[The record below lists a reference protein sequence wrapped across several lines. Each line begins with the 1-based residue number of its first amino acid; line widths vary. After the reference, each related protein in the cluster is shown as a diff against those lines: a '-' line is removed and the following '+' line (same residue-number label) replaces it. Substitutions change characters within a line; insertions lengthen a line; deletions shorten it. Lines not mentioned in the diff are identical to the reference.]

1 MNTNYTVKQLAKMAG
16 ISVRTL
22 HLYDKMKLLRPA
34 IRTRAGYRLYSE
46 AELLRLQQILFYKE
60 LDFAL
65 KDIKQILDEPD
76 FDVSKALES
85 HKKALGLKKSRINTL
100 LKTIDNTLHNLK
112 NKTMMN
118 ADELYDGLSPQQ
130 AAAYRKEAIETY
142 GKEVVEHAETH
153 LKKLDK
159 AAMQALVA
167 KQKDLAQ
174 ALYLLYEQDPTSPQV
189 QELISRHYMN
199 TRKLWGT
206 EHAAD
211 KQAEAYKGLG
221 NLYLTDER
229 FNLTGDENY
238 LKFAAFIKAGMA
250 YFADHQLS

>member
-1 MNTNYTVKQLAKMAG
+1 MNKNYSVKQLAKLAG

-34 IRTRAGYRLYSE
+34 VRSRAGYRLYSE
-46 AELLRLQQILFYKE
+46 TELLRLQQILFYKE

-65 KDIKQILDEPD
+65 KDIAQILDEPD
-76 FDVSKALES
+76 FDIVNALEG
-85 HKKALGLKKSRINTL
+85 HKKALGAKKARLNTL
-100 LKTIDNTLHNLK
+100 LKTIDNTLQSLK

-118 ADELYDGLSPQQ
+118 PDELYDGLSPQQ
-130 AAAYRKEAIETY
+130 AAAYRKEAIDNY
-142 GKEVVEHAETH
+142 GKEVVEHAENH
-153 LKKLDK
+153 LKKLRKED
-159 AAMQALVA
+159 MQALVA
-167 KQKDLAQ
+167 RQKSLAEE
-174 ALYLLYEQDPTSPQV
+174 LYALYEQDPTAPHV
-189 QELISRHYMN
+189 QELIGQHYIN

-206 EHAAD
+206 EHAKD

-238 LKFAAFIKAGMA
+238 LKFAAFIKAAMEH
-250 YFADHQLS
+250 FADQQLN

>member
-1 MNTNYTVKQLAKMAG
+1 MITNYTVKQLAKMAG
-16 ISVRTL
+16 ISVCTL

-34 IRTRAGYRLYSE
+34 VRTRAGYRMYSQT
-46 AELLRLQQILFYKE
+46 ELLRLQQILFYKE
-60 LDFAL
+60 LDFPL

-76 FDVSKALES
+76 FDIIKAFEG
-85 HKKALGLKKSRINTL
+85 HKKAINLKKARINTL
-100 LKTIDNTLHNLK
+100 LKTIDNTLQNLK

-130 AAAYRKEAIETY
+130 AAAYREEAIAAY
-142 GKEVVEHAETH
+142 GNEVVEHAENH

-159 AAMQALVA
+159 ADMQALVT

-174 ALYLLYEQDPTSPQV
+174 ALYLLYEQDPTAPHV
-189 QELISRHYMN
+189 QDLISQHYTN

-229 FNLTGDENY
+229 FNLTGDKNY
-238 LKFAAFIKAGMA
+238 PKFAAFIKAAMIH
-250 YFADHQLS
+250 FADQQLR

>member
-1 MNTNYTVKQLAKMAG
+1 MAG

-34 IRTRAGYRLYSE
+34 LRTRAGYRMYSE
-46 AELLRLQQILFYKE
+46 TELLRLQQILFYKE
-60 LDFAL
+60 LDFPL
-65 KDIKQILDEPD
+65 KDIGRILDEPD
-76 FDVSKALES
+76 FDIIKALDG
-85 HKKALGLKKSRINTL
+85 HKKALGLKKARINIL
-100 LKTIDNTLHNLK
+100 LKTIDNTLQNLK

-118 ADELYDGLSPQQ
+118 VDELYDGLSPQQ
-130 AAAYRKEAIETY
+130 AAAYREEAIAAY
-142 GKEVVEHAETH
+142 GSEVVEHAETH

-159 AAMQALVA
+159 TDMQALVA
-167 KQKDLAQ
+167 KQKELAE
-174 ALYLLYEQDPTSPQV
+174 ALYLLYEQDPAAPQV
-189 QELISRHYMN
+189 QDLISQHYIN

-229 FNLTGDENY
+229 FNLPGDKNY
-238 LKFAAFIKAGMA
+238 PKFAAFIKAAMI
-250 YFADHQLS
+250 YFADEQLSWY

>member
-1 MNTNYTVKQLAKMAG
+1 MNKNYSVKHLAKLAG

-34 IRTRAGYRLYSE
+34 VRTRAGYRLYSE
-46 AELLRLQQILFYKE
+46 TELLRLQQILFYKE

-65 KDIKQILDEPD
+65 KDIAQILDEPD
-76 FDVSKALES
+76 FDIAKALEG
-85 HKKALGLKKSRINTL
+85 HKKALGAKKNRINTL
-100 LKTIDNTLHNLK
+100 LKTIDNTLQNLK

-130 AAAYRKEAIETY
+130 AAAYRKEAIDTY
-142 GKEVVEHAETH
+142 GAEVVERSENY
-153 LKKLDK
+153 LKKLNK
-159 AAMQALVA
+159 EELKALVA
-167 KQKDLAQ
+167 RQRELGAS
-174 ALYLLYEQDPTSPQV
+174 LYQLKAMEPTSAQV
-189 QELISRHYMN
+189 QELIAQHYTN

-206 EHAAD
+206 DGATD

-229 FNLTGDENY
+229 FILAGDRHDPE
-238 LKFAAFIKAGMA
+238 FAAFIKAAMT
-250 YFADHQLS
+250 YFADHQLN

>member
-1 MNTNYTVKQLAKMAG
+1 MAG
-16 ISVRTL
+16 ISIRTL

-34 IRTRAGYRLYSE
+34 LRTRAGYRMYSE

-65 KDIKQILDEPD
+65 KDIGRILDEPG
-76 FDVSKALES
+76 FDVIKALDG
-85 HKKALGLKKSRINTL
+85 HKKALGLRKARINTL
-100 LKTIDNTLHNLK
+100 LKTIDNTLQNLK

-130 AAAYRKEAIETY
+130 AAEYRKEAIAAY
-142 GKEVVEHAETH
+142 GNEVVEHAEKH

-159 AAMQALVA
+159 AAIQALVA
-167 KQKDLAQ
+167 KQKGIAHV
-174 ALYLLYEQDPTSPQV
+174 LYLLHEQDPISPHV
-189 QELISRHYMN
+189 QELISQHYTN

-206 EHAAD
+206 EYATD

-229 FNLTGDENY
+229 FVLAGDKY
-238 LKFAAFIKAGMA
+238 DTKFAAFIKAAMTH
-250 YFADHQLS
+250 YADQHLS

>member
-1 MNTNYTVKQLAKMAG
+1 MAG

-22 HLYDKMKLLRPA
+22 HLYDKMKLLHPA
-34 IRTRAGYRLYSE
+34 VRTGAGYRMYSQT
-46 AELLRLQQILFYKE
+46 ELLRLQQILFYKE
-60 LDFAL
+60 LDFPL
-65 KDIKQILDEPD
+65 KNIKEILDEPN
-76 FDVSKALES
+76 FDITKALVS
-85 HKKALGLKKSRINTL
+85 HKKALGAKKAKINTL
-100 LKTIDNTLHNLK
+100 LKTIDNTLQNLK

-130 AAAYRKEAIETY
+130 AAAYRKEAIEAY
-142 GKEVVEHAETH
+142 GTEVVEHAENH

-159 AAMQALVA
+159 TAMQRLVT

-174 ALYLLYEQDPTSPQV
+174 ALYLLRNQSPTTPQV
-189 QELISRHYMN
+189 QELISQHYIN

-206 EHAAD
+206 EHATD

-229 FNLTGDENY
+229 FILAGGKYDP
-238 LKFAAFIKAGMA
+238 KFAEFIRDAMA
-250 YFADHQLS
+250 YFSDKQLR

>member
-22 HLYDKMKLLRPA
+22 HLYDKIKLLRPA
-34 IRTRAGYRLYSE
+34 ARTRAGYRMYNQ

-60 LDFAL
+60 LDLPL
-65 KDIKQILDEPD
+65 KDIGRILDEPS
-76 FDVSKALES
+76 FDIVKALES
-85 HKKALGLKKSRINTL
+85 HKKALSLKKVRINTL
-100 LKTIDNTLHNLK
+100 LKTIDNTLLTLK

-118 ADELYDGLSPQQ
+118 ADELYEGLSPQQ
-130 AAAYRKEAIETY
+130 AAAYRKEAVEAY
-142 GKEVVEHAETH
+142 GSEVVEHAENH

-159 AAMQALVA
+159 AAMQALIA

-174 ALYLLYEQDPTSPQV
+174 ALYLLYEQDPTAPHV
-189 QELISRHYMN
+189 QELISQHYTN

-206 EHAAD
+206 EHATD

-229 FNLTGDENY
+229 FNLTGDKNY
-238 LKFAAFIKAGMA
+238 LKFAAFIKTAMVH
-250 YFADHQLS
+250 FADQHLG